1 MAPPKSENSPVVLP
15 YNTPGGRWSIG
26 VDFVGLA
33 GLANTLHKYVSADER
48 IVSAVNKSI
57 HRVTKDAGWRGD
69 AAKTFNDAWE
79 RDTLLAQKLGA
90 FEDGV
95 GDIIAELAVALSW
108 IQKKLVERVDELART
123 VGLSNFGGDPAVAQA
138 ALRSEQA
145 KAGQEANKLSQKA
158 QKEAADKLIEL
169 YSGKGGGWSVVKAL
183 DDLEHNQYVPREL
196 KKTISKAEDG
206 LKDQVPGEK
215 SLFDQVTGSKTV
227 TGLGVGGTVGAF
239 VGGVIGV
246 VGGPPGIGTGAAIGG
261 LIGSSGG
268 GIWGGI
274 EDLF

>member
-69 AAKTFNDAWE
+69 AAKTFNDAWK
-79 RDTLLAQKLGA
+79 RDTLLAQKLSA

-95 GDIIAELAVALSW
+95 SDIIAELAVALSC

-145 KAGQEANKLSQKA
+145 KASQEANKLSQKA

-169 YSGKGGGWSVVKAL
+169 YSGKGGAGRWSRHWTTLSTTSTSLV
-183 DDLEHNQYVPREL
+183 NSRRRSPR
-196 KKTISKAEDG
+196 SR
-206 LKDQVPGEK
+206 
-215 SLFDQVTGSKTV
+215 TV
-227 TGLGVGGTVGAF
+227 SRTRF
-239 VGGVIGV
+239 PERSRCSIR
-246 VGGPPGIGTGAAIGG
+246 
-261 LIGSSGG
+261 
-268 GIWGGI
+268 
-274 EDLF
+274 

>member
-1 MAPPKSENSPVVLP
+1 MAPKDGDSPVALP
-15 YNTPGGRWSIG
+15 YNTIGGQWNIG

-48 IVSAVNKSI
+48 IVSDVNKSV

-69 AAKTFNDAWE
+69 AAKSFNEAWE
-79 RDTLLAQKLGA
+79 KDTQFAQKLST

-95 GDIIAELAVALSW
+95 GDVIADLAVALAW

-123 VGLSNFGGDPAVAQA
+123 VGLTNFGGDPGVAQA

-145 KAGQEANKLSQKA
+145 KAGREADKLSQKA
-158 QKEAADKLIEL
+158 QKEAAEKLIAL
-169 YSGKGGGWSVVKAL
+169 YSGKAGGWSAVKAL

-196 KKTISKAEDG
+196 QKTISKIEDG
-206 LKDQVPGEK
+206 LREQVPGEK
-215 SLFDQVTGSKTV
+215 SLFDQVTGSKTL